1 MGGIVGTLIGIII
14 TLIIVG
20 VIWWAIQQ
28 LLPLIPLGEP
38 FATIIRVLMMVIL
51 VLIVLWIIITL
62 LGAAGVHV
70 GGPFRL
76 GQYGGSVAA
85 LSVAAAVDL

>member
-1 MGGIVGTLIGIII
+1 MSGIVGTLIGIII
-14 TLIIVG
+14 ALIVLG

-28 LLPLIPLGEP
+28 LLPLIPIGEP
-38 FATIIRVLMMVIL
+38 FMTIIRVLMIVIL
-51 VLIVLWIIITL
+51 VFIVLWIILVL

-76 GQYGGSVAA
+76 
-85 LSVAAAVDL
+85 